1 MSIVKEQEVKNT
13 IKVKGILRD
22 ISPDGL
28 TIEDEKSG
36 ELEYLTYEDFTIF
49 IDKVLSLSVSE
60 SFKSAIQEQENNA

>member
-60 SFKSAIQEQENNA
+60 SFKSAIQEQED

>member
-60 SFKSAIQEQENNA
+60 SFKSAIQEQENDA

>member
-60 SFKSAIQEQENNA
+60 SFKSAITESEEKA

>member
-60 SFKSAIQEQENNA
+60 SFKSAIQE

>member
-1 MSIVKEQEVKNT
+1 MSIIKEQEIKNT

-60 SFKSAIQEQENNA
+60 SFKSAIQE